1 MSKIKKIKGYKV
13 TDKNLQCSGFQYELN
28 KTFTHEGGIVACKSG
43 FHFCKKLTNCFDHYL
58 FNPNNRVFEVEAW
71 GKIVNDKDK
80 MVAENIRLIRELTW
94 HEVIDL
100 VNSGYRN
107 SGYRNSGD
115 WNSGNRNSGNGN
127 SGNRNS
133 GKWNLGDRNSGNGNS
148 GYWNSGDWNSGDWN
162 SGNWNSGDWNS
173 GYRNSGD
180 WNSGNWN
187 SGDRNSGY
195 LNTNS
200 PKVRIF
206 NKETDIPLED
216 IVFPEWMYFNL
227 TVFVESDKM
236 TKTEKI
242 SNPNWE
248 MKGGYWKTLDYK
260 EAAQISYNKASK
272 DDQDL
277 VEQLP
282 NYDAEILFEIFGI
295 DRRKLKL

>member
-13 TDKNLQCSGFQYELN
+13 TDKNLQCRGFQYELN

-80 MVAENIRLIRELTW
+80 MVTENIRLIRELTW

-100 VNSGYRN
+100 VNSGYGNSGEKN
-107 SGYRNSGD
+107 SGY
-115 WNSGNRNSGNGN
+115 RNSGNGN
-127 SGNRNS
+127 SGN
-133 GKWNLGDRNSGNGNS
+133 G
-148 GYWNSGDWNSGDWN
+148 N
-162 SGNWNSGDWNS
+162 SGNWNSGNRNS
-173 GYRNSGD
+173 GYRNSG
-180 WNSGNWN
+180 NWN
-187 SGDRNSGY
+187 SGEKNSGY

-216 IVFPEWMYFNL
+216 IVFPKWMYFNL
-227 TVFVESDKM
+227 TVFVERDKM

-248 MKGGYWKTLDYK
+248 MIGGYWKTLDYK
-260 EAAQISYNKASK
+260 EAAQISYNMASK

-295 DRRKLKL
+295 DRRK

>member
-13 TDKNLQCSGFQYELN
+13 TDKNLQCMGFQYELN

-71 GKIVNDKDK
+71 GEIVNDKDK
-80 MVAENIRLIRELTW
+80 MVTENIRLIRELTW

-100 VNSGYRN
+100 VNSGN
-107 SGYRNSGD
+107 
-115 WNSGNRNSGNGN
+115 
-127 SGNRNS
+127 
-133 GKWNLGDRNSGNGNS
+133 
-148 GYWNSGDWNSGDWN
+148 WN
-162 SGNWNSGDWNS
+162 SGNW
-173 GYRNSGD
+173 
-180 WNSGNWN
+180 
-187 SGDRNSGY
+187 NSGY

-227 TVFVESDKM
+227 TVFVERDKM

-248 MKGGYWKTLDYK
+248 MIGGYWKTLDYK
-260 EAAQISYNKASK
+260 EAAQISYNMASK

-295 DRRKLKL
+295 DRRK